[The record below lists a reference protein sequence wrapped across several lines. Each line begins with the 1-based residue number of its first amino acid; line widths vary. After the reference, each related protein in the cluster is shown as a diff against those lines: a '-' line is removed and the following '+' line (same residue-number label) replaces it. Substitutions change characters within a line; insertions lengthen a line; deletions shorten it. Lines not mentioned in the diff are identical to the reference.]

1 MRRSLE
7 EGRGW
12 RGQWRVGDGGA
23 NVCVCVCCKL
33 REQICIYA
41 YENYLVKE
49 TVGKMMER
57 RQPAIQTDRQGY
69 L

>member
-1 MRRSLE
+1 ME
-7 EGRGW
+7 GPMEGRGW
-12 RGQWRVGDGGA
+12 RGQC
-23 NVCVCVCCKL
+23 VCVCVCCKL